1 MKKVYLAGQSNDYD
15 NNWKELFKVLPN
27 FDFHDWEFD
36 SDQTSSDTYFPDD
49 LNGVKRSDI
58 LVANP
63 GVAPSEATWMEVGFF
78 YANNIKKPGD
88 FCKNLII
95 IWQKDRIDWSI
106 DFVKKA
112 GIVVETFEKAIE
124 ELKKL
129 K

>member
-1 MKKVYLAGQSNDYD
+1 MKKVYLAGQPNDYD
-15 NNWKELFKVLPN
+15 NNWKELFKVLPG

-63 GVAPSEATWMEVGFF
+63 GMAPSEATWLEIGFF
-78 YANNIKKPGD
+78 YANNIEKPGD

-95 IWQKDRIDWSI
+95 IWQKGRIDWSI

-112 GIVVETFEKAIE
+112 GIVVETFEEALE
-124 ELKKL
+124 ELKRL